1 MSVLSGKNIL
11 LGISGGIAAY
21 KIPFLIR
28 LLVKKNANVKCVIT
42 NSARDFITPL
52 TISALSNN
60 PVFENFTTNEVNK
73 PLWNNHVELANWA
86 DLMIIA
92 PATSNLLSLLS
103 SGECKNL
110 LVASYLSCKCDI
122 YIAPAMDLE
131 MFNHPS
137 NKDNINKLKKIGNHI
152 LPSPKGPLASGLNG
166 KGRMLEPSD
175 IVKKIEQKI
184 LSKLPMRNLKVLITA
199 GPTHEYIDPV
209 RYISNGSSGLM
220 GFELAKTCLGLG
232 ANVILITGPTHLKLE
247 DERLELIDITSAM
260 EMYNE
265 VISKYKK
272 VDIIICAAAVADYTP
287 KKILD
292 KKIKKESIFKN
303 IVFKKTVDILK
314 YLGENK
320 KNQLIIGFA
329 LETDNEIENAIKK
342 INNKNLDAIVLNKLS
357 SKNKCFQSK
366 KNEIIYIEKNR
377 DPIFH
382 KLKDKKLVSVDI
394 INYILKLYES
404 NN

>member
-60 PVFENFTTNEVNK
+60 PVYENFTTNEVNK

-137 NKDNINKLKKIGNHI
+137 NKDNINQLKKIGNHI

-175 IVKKIEQKI
+175 IVKKIEKKI
-184 LSKLPMRNLKVLITA
+184 LSKFPMRNLKVLITA

-232 ANVILITGPTHLKLE
+232 AKVILITGPTHLKLE

-342 INNKNLDAIVLNKLS
+342 IKNKNLDAIVLNKLS

-366 KNEIIYIEKNR
+366 KNEIIYIEKNK

>member
-60 PVFENFTTNEVNK
+60 PVYENFTTNEVNK

-110 LVASYLSCKCDI
+110 LVAAYLSCKCDI

-175 IVKKIEQKI
+175 IVKKIEKKI

-209 RYISNGSSGLM
+209 RFISNGSSGLM
-220 GFELAKTCLGLG
+220 GFELAKTCLDLG
-232 ANVILITGPTHLKLE
+232 AKVILITGPTHLKLE

-342 INNKNLDAIVLNKLS
+342 IKNKNLDAIVLNKLS

-366 KNEIIYIEKNR
+366 KNEIIYIEKNK

>member
-60 PVFENFTTNEVNK
+60 PVYENFTTNEVNK

-175 IVKKIEQKI
+175 IVKKIEKKI

-209 RYISNGSSGLM
+209 RFISNGSSGLM

-232 ANVILITGPTHLKLE
+232 AKVILITGPTHLKLE

-260 EMYNE
+260 EMHNE

-287 KKILD
+287 KKILN

-342 INNKNLDAIVLNKLS
+342 IKNKNLDAIVLNKLS

-366 KNEIIYIEKNR
+366 KNEIIYIEKNK

>member
-60 PVFENFTTNEVNK
+60 PVYENFTTNEVNK

-175 IVKKIEQKI
+175 IVKKIEKKI

-209 RYISNGSSGLM
+209 RFISNGSSGLM
-220 GFELAKTCLGLG
+220 GFELAKTCLDLG
-232 ANVILITGPTHLKLE
+232 AKVILITGPTHLKLE

-342 INNKNLDAIVLNKLS
+342 IKNKNLDAIVLNKLS

-366 KNEIIYIEKNR
+366 KNEIIYIEKNK

>member
-28 LLVKKNANVKCVIT
+28 LLIKKNANVKCVIT

-60 PVFENFTTNEVNK
+60 PVYENFTTNEVNK

-175 IVKKIEQKI
+175 IVKKIEKKI
-184 LSKLPMRNLKVLITA
+184 LSKLQMRNFKVLITA

-232 ANVILITGPTHLKLE
+232 AKVILITGPTHLKLE
-247 DERLELIDITSAM
+247 DERLELINITSAM
-260 EMYNE
+260 EMYKE

-342 INNKNLDAIVLNKLS
+342 IKNKNLDAIVLNKLS

-366 KNEIIYIEKNR
+366 KNEIIYIEKNK

>member
-60 PVFENFTTNEVNK
+60 PVYENFTTNEVNK

-175 IVKKIEQKI
+175 IVKKIEKKI

-209 RYISNGSSGLM
+209 RFISNGSSGLM

-232 ANVILITGPTHLKLE
+232 AKVILITGPTHLKLE
-247 DERLELIDITSAM
+247 DERLELIDITSAL
-260 EMYNE
+260 EMHNE

-342 INNKNLDAIVLNKLS
+342 IKNKNLDAIVLNKLS

-366 KNEIIYIEKNR
+366 KNEIIYIEKNK

>member
-60 PVFENFTTNEVNK
+60 PVYENFTTNEVNK

-166 KGRMLEPSD
+166 KGRMLEPSA
-175 IVKKIEQKI
+175 IVKKIEKKI

-209 RYISNGSSGLM
+209 RFISNGSSGLM

-232 ANVILITGPTHLKLE
+232 AKVILITGPTHLKLE

-342 INNKNLDAIVLNKLS
+342 IKNKNLDAIVLNKLS

-366 KNEIIYIEKNR
+366 KNEIIYIEKNK

>member
-60 PVFENFTTNEVNK
+60 PVYENFTTNEVNK

-175 IVKKIEQKI
+175 IVKKIEKKI
-184 LSKLPMRNLKVLITA
+184 LSMLPMRNLKVLITA

-209 RYISNGSSGLM
+209 RFISNGSSGLM

-232 ANVILITGPTHLKLE
+232 AKVILITGPTHLKLE

-342 INNKNLDAIVLNKLS
+342 IKNKNLDAIVLNKFS

-366 KNEIIYIEKNR
+366 KNEIIYIEKNK

>member
-21 KIPFLIR
+21 KVPFLIR
-28 LLVKKNANVKCVIT
+28 LLIKKNANVKCVIT

-60 PVFENFTTNEVNK
+60 PVYENFTTNEVNK

-175 IVKKIEQKI
+175 IVKKIEKKI

-366 KNEIIYIEKNR
+366 KNEIIYIEKNK

>member
-60 PVFENFTTNEVNK
+60 PVYENFTTNEVNK

-175 IVKKIEQKI
+175 IVKKIEKKI

-209 RYISNGSSGLM
+209 RFISNGSSGLM

-232 ANVILITGPTHLKLE
+232 AKVILITGPTHLKLE

-265 VISKYKK
+265 VISKHKK

-342 INNKNLDAIVLNKLS
+342 IKNKNLDAIVLNKLS

-366 KNEIIYIEKNR
+366 KNEIIYIEKNK

>member
-60 PVFENFTTNEVNK
+60 PVYENFTTNEVNK

-110 LVASYLSCKCDI
+110 LVAAYLSCKCDI

-175 IVKKIEQKI
+175 IVKKIEKKI

-209 RYISNGSSGLM
+209 RFISNGSSGLM
-220 GFELAKTCLGLG
+220 GFELAKTCLDLG
-232 ANVILITGPTHLKLE
+232 ARVILITGPTHLKLE

-342 INNKNLDAIVLNKLS
+342 IKNKNLDAIVLNKLS

-366 KNEIIYIEKNR
+366 KNEIIYIEKNK

>member
-60 PVFENFTTNEVNK
+60 PVYENFTTNEVNK

-175 IVKKIEQKI
+175 IVKKIEKKI

-209 RYISNGSSGLM
+209 RFISNGSSGLM

-232 ANVILITGPTHLKLE
+232 AKVILITGPTHLKLE

-292 KKIKKESIFKN
+292 KKIKKESVFKN
-303 IVFKKTVDILK
+303 IVFKKTVDVLK

-342 INNKNLDAIVLNKLS
+342 IKNKNLDAIVLNKLS

-366 KNEIIYIEKNR
+366 KNEIIYIEKNK

>member
-21 KIPFLIR
+21 KVPFLIR
-28 LLVKKNANVKCVIT
+28 LLIKKNANVKCVIT

-60 PVFENFTTNEVNK
+60 PVYENFTTNEVNK

-137 NKDNINKLKKIGNHI
+137 NKDNINQLKKIGNHI

-166 KGRMLEPSD
+166 KGRMLEPAD
-175 IVKKIEQKI
+175 IVKKIEKKI

-220 GFELAKTCLGLG
+220 GFELAKTCLSLG
-232 ANVILITGPTHLKLE
+232 AKVVLITGPTHLKLE
-247 DERLELIDITSAM
+247 DERLELIDITSAK

-342 INNKNLDAIVLNKLS
+342 IKNKNLDAIVLNKLS

-366 KNEIIYIEKNR
+366 KNEIIYIEKDK
-377 DPIFH
+377 DPLFH

-394 INYILKLYES
+394 INYILKLYEI

>member
-52 TISALSNN
+52 TISTLSNN
-60 PVFENFTTNEVNK
+60 PVYENFTTNEVNK

-175 IVKKIEQKI
+175 IVKKIEKKI

-209 RYISNGSSGLM
+209 RFISNGSSGLM

-232 ANVILITGPTHLKLE
+232 AKVILITGPTHLKLE

-260 EMYNE
+260 EMHNE

-342 INNKNLDAIVLNKLS
+342 IKNKNLDAIVLNKLS

-366 KNEIIYIEKNR
+366 KNEIIYIEKNK

>member
-21 KIPFLIR
+21 KVPFLIR
-28 LLVKKNANVKCVIT
+28 LLIKKNANVKCVIT

-60 PVFENFTTNEVNK
+60 PVYENFTTNEVNK

-175 IVKKIEQKI
+175 IVKKIEKKI
-184 LSKLPMRNLKVLITA
+184 LSKLQMRNFKVLITA

-232 ANVILITGPTHLKLE
+232 AKVILITGPTHLKLE
-247 DERLELIDITSAM
+247 DERLELINITSAM

-329 LETDNEIENAIKK
+329 LETDNEIQNAIKK
-342 INNKNLDAIVLNKLS
+342 IKNKNLDAIVLNKLS

-366 KNEIIYIEKNR
+366 KNEIIYIEKNK

>member
-60 PVFENFTTNEVNK
+60 PVYENFTTNEVNK

-175 IVKKIEQKI
+175 IVKKIEKKI

-209 RYISNGSSGLM
+209 RFISNGSSGLM

-232 ANVILITGPTHLKLE
+232 AKVILITGPTHLKLE

-260 EMYNE
+260 EMHNE

-342 INNKNLDAIVLNKLS
+342 IKNKNLDAIVLNKLS

-366 KNEIIYIEKNR
+366 KNEIIYIEKNK

-404 NN
+404 KN